1 MIVFVFLLLLLLVV
15 LPAVVG
21 LILGGGLGEQS
32 IFSRDLRPGAPIV
45 YRVQETSTCPGP
57 DAVDVYPSKH
67 GEFYDY
73 LAKKYWRV
81 EKVLE
86 DGSIVALTPLME
98 HQHVRR
104 NDPNLRRANL
114 IERVRYSA
122 RFPSAAYR

>member
-1 MIVFVFLLLLLLVV
+1 M

-21 LILGGGLGEQS
+21 LVLGGALGEHS
-32 IFSRDLRPGAPIV
+32 IFRRRLRPGAPIV
-45 YRVQETSTCPGP
+45 YRVQETSTCPSP

-81 EKVLE
+81 EEVLE

-98 HQHVRR
+98 HQHVRG

-114 IERVRYSA
+114 IERLRYA
-122 RFPSAAYR
+122 GRFPSPAYR